1 MYLACIPLL
10 YLTCMCYTLHLT
22 GIMHVVSNELVLC
35 LLFMMPVLSYL
46 YMRVESYVYHA
57 CCILPADAVRS
68 FQKGEMESR

>member
-1 MYLACIPLL
+1 MYLACIPVL
-10 YLTCMCYTLHLT
+10 YLTCMCYTLYLT
-22 GIMHVVSNELVLC
+22 CITHVGSNELVLC

-57 CCILPADAVRS
+57 CCILPAYAVRA